1 MDVKTTFLNGGL
13 IEIIFMD
20 QPEGYAVE
28 GSEYLICL
36 LAKGLYG
43 LKQSRRAWHKKINS
57 SLTQVQKFTQSH
69 ADSNV
74 YIKREGESYVI
85 LALYVDDAILFSNNI
100 KFVEAH

>member
-20 QPEGYAVE
+20 QPEGYVVE

-43 LKQSRRAWHKKINS
+43 LRQSRRA
-57 SLTQVQKFTQSH
+57 
-69 ADSNV
+69 
-74 YIKREGESYVI
+74 
-85 LALYVDDAILFSNNI
+85 
-100 KFVEAH
+100 